1 LSIWHTDQLQV
12 ITVMMGSA
20 GYKAGIYA
28 GDLITTITR
37 EVDSLAKPLKKPEVI
52 PTKGLLTGRHTDQQG
67 HRRPSRAAHPSRGRQ
82 PGRSRQPGHYAL
94 APGP

>member
-1 LSIWHTDQLQV
+1 MNFLPPARPCLGASVQDLSIWHTDQLQV

-37 EVDSLAKPLKKPEVI
+37 EVDGLGKPLEKPEVI
-52 PTKGLLTGRHTDQQG
+52 PTKGLL
-67 HRRPSRAAHPSRGRQ
+67 RG
-82 PGRSRQPGHYAL
+82 
-94 APGP
+94 